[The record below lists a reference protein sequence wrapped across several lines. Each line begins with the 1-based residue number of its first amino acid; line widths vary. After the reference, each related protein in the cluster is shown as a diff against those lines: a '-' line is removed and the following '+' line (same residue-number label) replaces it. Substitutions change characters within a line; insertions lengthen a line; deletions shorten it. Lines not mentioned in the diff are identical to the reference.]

1 MKTIVTGEEMK
12 LLDDNTSKVYGVP
25 SVILMEQAAMG
36 VVRELVASFSKE
48 TKFLVVCGKGN
59 NAGDGIAIAR
69 LLNQNGMQASVFFCS
84 DKDEGSSELF
94 LLQKNIYKNYAY
106 PVENEIKKGYDV
118 IIDAV
123 FGTGLSRGISGRYL
137 KVIEDINR
145 HDALKAA
152 IDIAS
157 GIHAASGGIMN
168 AAVKADITYT
178 FSYEKTGQILW
189 PGNEYT
195 GKLVTIPIGIT
206 DDSFVQTKPH
216 MFSIEEKDL
225 KNLPKRPDHSNKGT
239 YGRLLVIAGSYNMAG
254 AAVLSAKAAYRCGC
268 GLVKVLTPQEN
279 RIIIQDQVPEALIGT
294 YDDIEGSLEWADAV
308 VLGPGIGKQ
317 PQAVDIV
324 HKVLEKCDV
333 PLLIDADGLNI
344 ISDDISLLNKH
355 KNDIVI
361 TPHPGEMSR
370 LTGKEVRD
378 IQRNLIDTACLFAK
392 QYDLVCVLKD
402 FRTITAD
409 KGKTVFINR
418 SGNSGMATAGSG
430 DVLSGVIGAFLAGGM
445 ETAMAAS
452 YGAFVHGLA
461 GDKVFIKTGSCGMM
475 ASDIIKGLK
484 EIWNKVD

>member
-1 MKTIVTGEEMK
+1 MKKCLWYLFTISE
-12 LLDDNTSKVYGVP
+12 
-25 SVILMEQAAMG
+25 I
-36 VVRELVASFSKE
+36 
-48 TKFLVVCGKGN
+48 
-59 NAGDGIAIAR
+59 
-69 LLNQNGMQASVFFCS
+69 NG
-84 DKDEGSSELF
+84 LRT
-94 LLQKNIYKNYAY
+94 L
-106 PVENEIKKGYDV
+106 PEI
-118 IIDAV
+118 
-123 FGTGLSRGISGRYL
+123 
-137 KVIEDINR
+137 
-145 HDALKAA
+145 
-152 IDIAS
+152 
-157 GIHAASGGIMN
+157 
-168 AAVKADITYT
+168 
-178 FSYEKTGQILW
+178 
-189 PGNEYT
+189 
-195 GKLVTIPIGIT
+195 
-206 DDSFVQTKPH
+206 
-216 MFSIEEKDL
+216 
-225 KNLPKRPDHSNKGT
+225 
-239 YGRLLVIAGSYNMAG
+239 
-254 AAVLSAKAAYRCGC
+254 LSAKAAYRCGC

-445 ETAMAAS
+445 EAAMAAS